1 MMNIIRITIGLIFC
15 GGILP
20 NYVYQEFSVK
30 RFKYLIK
37 LFKYLIKAELMLV
50 MPHSNAELKRLFSI
64 VRKNKTLE
72 HSSLKLDGTLSSILA
87 VKTMYPESY
96 CPCLQWKP
104 DDKLLEA

>member
-1 MMNIIRITIGLIFC
+1 MNIIRITIGLIFC

-30 RFKYLIK
+30 R
-37 LFKYLIKAELMLV
+37 FKYLIKAELMLV